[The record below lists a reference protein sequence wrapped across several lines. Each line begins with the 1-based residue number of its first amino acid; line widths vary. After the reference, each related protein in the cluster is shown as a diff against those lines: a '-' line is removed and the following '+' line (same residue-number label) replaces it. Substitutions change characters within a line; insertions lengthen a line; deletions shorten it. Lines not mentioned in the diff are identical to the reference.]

1 MLDPDN
7 CESIDDQLRNLRSN
21 ISDLGYE
28 IDSFKAQ
35 TAGAL
40 GLGVFLVL
48 LAALAAYDLFS
59 GKQVV
64 WQMLGVSRAALSW
77 IAGAIGG
84 VSVILL
90 LYGLLR
96 IKRSDNEAG
105 ARLEQMEQQYA
116 ELVERQSLLAKT
128 GDLRDVTSWT
138 DE

>member
-1 MLDPDN
+1 MPDPDN

-40 GLGVFLVL
+40 GLGVFLLL
-48 LAALAAYDLFS
+48 LAALAGYDLFS

-64 WQMLGVSRAALSW
+64 WQMLGVSRAALRW
-77 IAGAIGG
+77 IAGIIG
-84 VSVILL
+84 VAAVMLL

-96 IKRSDNEAG
+96 IKRSDNEAS

-116 ELVERQSLLAKT
+116 ELVERQSLLAKNQ
-128 GDLRDVTSWT
+128 
-138 DE
+138 